1 MKILRWFVA
10 VTVGFIASALAGG
23 IVVTIGEMSVWIPFP
38 LAAGGVASAIG
49 FIYVAVKISGNS
61 SITSVKIL
69 SGATIV
75 IALISVAGSYMGT
88 SSPMPGLGLLIG
100 GWTFFNSPDFF
111 VKNQ

>member
-10 VTVGFIASALAGG
+10 VIVGFIAAVVAGG

-38 LAAGGVASAIG
+38 LAAGGLASAIG
-49 FIYVAVKISGNS
+49 FIYVSVKISGS
-61 SITSVKIL
+61 SSTTSVKML
-69 SGATIV
+69 SGATIFT
-75 IALISVAGSYMGT
+75 ALISVAGSYMGQT
-88 SSPMPGLGLLIG
+88 SVMPGLGLLIG